1 MSLEVTGK
9 IKKFLEAQTGETKSG
24 GTWSK
29 QQFIVETE
37 TEYNNLYC
45 FEVFGDEKV
54 SNLTKYQK
62 VGDNVTVEFNVSTNE
77 YRDKYYTS
85 LSAWKISK
93 AQTNNQPET
102 STYSAPSNTNGF
114 PPAPDFS
121 NTDADN
127 PLPF

>member
-9 IKKFLEAQTGETKSG
+9 IKKFLEVQTGETKTG

-54 SNLTKYQK
+54 ANLTKYQK
-62 VGDNVTVEFNVSTNE
+62 AGDIVTVEFNVSTNE
-77 YRDKYYTS
+77 YKDKYYTS

-102 STYSAPSNTNGF
+102 STYSAPNAPQAPSNE
-114 PPAPDFS
+114 D
-121 NTDADN
+121 
-127 PLPF
+127 PFENIFGE